1 MRCGAPTGKTQP
13 VFSVRGLDMSQ
24 PTNEQHKFLR
34 AKEFNYVVTISLYG
48 GSQGQQL
55 AGKLNLGLD
64 EMYVIALLSMLDA
77 GLPGHP
83 ALDEVWNK
91 FVQDA
96 RRLVME
102 YGL

>member
-1 MRCGAPTGKTQP
+1 M
-13 VFSVRGLDMSQ
+13 
-24 PTNEQHKFLR
+24 TNEEKRFER

-64 EMYVIALLSMLDA
+64 EMYVIALLGMVDA
-77 GLPGHP
+77 GANATNPEQP

-91 FVQDA
+91 FIQDT
-96 RRLVME
+96 RQLIME
-102 YGL
+102 FAL